1 MFVVPYEVSILFSC
15 PCLISFGTWWVLTSA
30 YMFISLSFFSTFLAL
45 FFYYFLGGSE
55 AETQHACVWCPSEAG
70 GGNDSGPAALHSSV
84 CVCNITYSVCVCV
97 CVLMVHL
104 GSVCRYSS
112 PAHSFI
118 SPPAVTVGPRNVRCS
133 KRCGGKCSLTH
144 FCHLMWFVKNQLTY
158 LVCFEDSTANHTHT
172 HTLSLPLHRSFIHHS
187 VWSLLEC

>member
-1 MFVVPYEVSILFSC
+1 MHCFFIIFLEAARLKHNMRVFDVHLKQEEETTAALRRSTP
-15 PCLISFGTWWVLTSA
+15 PC
-30 YMFISLSFFSTFLAL
+30 
-45 FFYYFLGGSE
+45 
-55 AETQHACVWCPSEAG
+55 ACVTS
-70 GGNDSGPAALHSSV
+70 L
-84 CVCNITYSVCVCV
+84 TLCVCV

-187 VWSLLEC
+187 V